1 MDRTDPIRKVAI
13 SMISRKRESQDFTY
27 GLAFDSDF
35 DSDKVFLFL
44 IFIELTGMPGF
55 C

>member
-1 MDRTDPIRKVAI
+1 MDRTDAIREVTI
-13 SMISRKRESQDFTY
+13 SALTRKRESRDFAC
-27 GLAFDSDF
+27 GLAFE
-35 DSDKVFLFL
+35 SDKVFLFL